1 MKKGEVFKV
10 HVPMDKE
17 LTKYLENLGI
27 EARASG
33 GFRIPKTDI
42 IKACV
47 RAVMELNVDVD
58 GVKTEEDLV
67 KRIRQAIKK
76 QK

>member
-27 EARASG
+27 DARASG
-33 GFRIPKTDI
+33 GFRIPKTSI
-42 IKACV
+42 IKACI
-47 RAVMELNVDVD
+47 RAVMELNVDVE